1 MQISLPALLA
11 ILGMACI
18 TYLTRISGLALMSR
32 VTLSKRVEAWL
43 GYIPGAVLVAII
55 APTVLTSGPA
65 EALAALATAL
75 AAIRTRNFLL
85 AMLVGVGV
93 VWILRTLAGL
103 K

>member
-1 MQISLPALLA
+1 MQISLPALLT
-11 ILGMACI
+11 ILGMVVA
-18 TYLTRISGLALMSR
+18 TYATRISGPVLMSR
-32 VTLSKRVEAWL
+32 VTLSKRMEAWL
-43 GYIPGAVLVAII
+43 GYIPGTVLIAII

-75 AAIRTRNFLL
+75 TAIKTRDLLL

-93 VWILRTLAGL
+93 VWILRTFVGL

>member
-1 MQISLPALLA
+1 MQISLPALFA

-18 TYLTRISGLALMSR
+18 TYATRISGLALMSR
-32 VTLSKRVEAWL
+32 IKLSKRMEAWL
-43 GYIPGAVLVAII
+43 RYIPGTILVSLI
-55 APTVLTSGPA
+55 APTILTSGPA

-75 AAIRTRNFLL
+75 IALRVRNLLL

-93 VWILRTLAGL
+93 VLIGRMLGL